1 MWSHAWGPFQFG
13 IFPLESLCTR
23 FSQAKL
29 SPPDRVDVPPDRTD
43 HHLDEL
49 HDHGRLRLPLH
60 LRDRLHQLH
69 PVHGVHL
76 RRVRRGQANKIFKPF
91 WQMITVH
98 RLHDQMTWFKLGL
111 MMENRSLRISSY
123 QKVTKITLYNCC
135 KQDNVLQRSQDC
147 VQAILLD
154 TH

>member
-1 MWSHAWGPFQFG
+1 MITCLGAVSIWNFSAGK
-13 IFPLESLCTR
+13 SLYEIL
-23 FSQAKL
+23 KL
-29 SPPDRVDVPPDRTD
+29 SSPDRVDVPPDRTD

-91 WQMITVH
+91 SD
-98 RLHDQMTWFKLGL
+98 R
-111 MMENRSLRISSY
+111 
-123 QKVTKITLYNCC
+123 
-135 KQDNVLQRSQDC
+135 
-147 VQAILLD
+147 
-154 TH
+154 